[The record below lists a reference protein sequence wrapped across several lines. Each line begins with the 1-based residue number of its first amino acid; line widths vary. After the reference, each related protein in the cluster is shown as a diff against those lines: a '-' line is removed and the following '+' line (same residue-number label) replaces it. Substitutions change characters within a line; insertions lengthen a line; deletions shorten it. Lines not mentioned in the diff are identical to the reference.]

1 MAITSRIAGTPTSRT
16 KSINASTAMT
26 IKNASTGLRRRTAA
40 TTDHY
45 AKVRRLLI
53 VGQSLA
59 Y

>member
-1 MAITSRIAGTPTSRT
+1 
-16 KSINASTAMT
+16 MT

-40 TTDHY
+40 TDHF
-45 AKVRRLLI
+45 AQVRRLLI